1 MDAGGVLNSR
11 LGEILTRIG
20 AVFLPWLLFDGP
32 LRERLWRFRW
42 GYLLFAVGTL
52 ALFTATPYVLP
63 VFHLALLVK
72 LLGSVAG
79 ASMGGFGTLAPPRLG
94 GFLVGGVA
102 VGGLWLYTAQP
113 DLSERLPGQFLV
125 PFTSIEDSSD
135 GADIERD
142 AALGFAPSRSGLT
155 AKTDMVSLDKTLS
168 TVVLGETGAGKTEA
182 IRTLSS
188 QLVLPPESP
197 LVVFDYKDEYGD
209 FVAETLE
216 MPTIRLSPAD
226 ADRHWNLFREAETEE
241 DFDEIARALFPAGGD
256 QGEAGRQVFAALLIA
271 MARDGRDSGEVPTN
285 ADIGWFL
292 ETSDRHEVYDYIS
305 EHEDLR
311 GDANLLD
318 PDADLHAAE
327 VWSSVQTV
335 VNDAFRGAF
344 AAEGTFSIR
353 EYMQNPDGRALVLDF
368 PVGRDE
374 SVAPVYRFFVDWSI
388 RYALRDERP
397 ATYLLDEF
405 WAIPDLKG
413 LERLVNAGRRY
424 NAHAVFGLQSVS
436 QLTEAY
442 GEDYGE
448 SLLAGMP
455 NQIAFRC
462 ADTKTAPHVQER
474 MGKERTKKSGTS
486 VSAGATGGGVQR
498 TQTEVDRFRLTTG
511 ELTSFEDG
519 EVVIV
524 RPNDW
529 VHGRLRRYTDVAD
542 YFASARADAAYDDAW
557 EPDAVDV
564 SQGYF
569 DTTPGGG

>member
-1 MDAGGVLNSR
+1 MDAGGMMNSR
-11 LGEILTRIG
+11 MGEVLTRIG

-32 LRERLWRFRW
+32 LRKRLWRFRW
-42 GYLLFAVGTL
+42 GYLLFAVGTA

-72 LLGSVAG
+72 LLGAAAG
-79 ASMGGFGTLAPPRLG
+79 MSMGGFGTLEPLRLG

-102 VGGLWLYTAQP
+102 VGGVWLYTAQP
-113 DLSERLPGQFLV
+113 DLSDRLTGQFLV
-125 PFTSIEDSSD
+125 PFVAVEETSD
-135 GADIERD
+135 GAEVERD
-142 AALGFAPSRSGLT
+142 AALGFDPSPRGLT
-155 AKTDMVSLDKTLS
+155 AKSDLVTLDKTLS
-168 TVVLGETGAGKTEA
+168 TVVIGETGAGKTEA
-182 IRTLSS
+182 IRTLTS

-197 LVVFDYKDEYGD
+197 LMVFDYKGEYGD
-209 FVAETLE
+209 FVADTLDRE
-216 MPTIRLSPAD
+216 VVSLSPNGAD
-226 ADRHWNLFREAETEE
+226 HHWNLFREAETEE

-256 QGEAGRQVFAALLIA
+256 GEAGRQVFAALLIA
-271 MARDGRDSGEVPTN
+271 MARDGRESGDVPTN
-285 ADIGWFL
+285 SDLGWFL

-318 PDADLHAAE
+318 PDSDLHAAG

-335 VNDAFRGAF
+335 VNDAFRGDF
-344 AAEGTFSIR
+344 AEDGDFSIR

-405 WAIPDLKG
+405 WAIPDLQG

-424 NAHAVFGLQSVS
+424 NAHAVFGLQSVT

-455 NQIAFRC
+455 NQVAFRC
-462 ADTKTAPHVQER
+462 ADTKTAPHVQKR
-474 MGKERTKKSGTS
+474 MGKERTKKTGTS
-486 VSAGATGGGVQR
+486 VNAGATGGGVSR
-498 TQTEVDRFRLTTG
+498 STTEVDRFSLTTA

-529 VHGRLRRYTDVAD
+529 VHGQLRRYNEVAD
-542 YFASARADAAYDDAW
+542 HFARARGDAAYDDDWDPASL
-557 EPDAVDV
+557 DR

-569 DTTPGGG
+569 DTTPGGD